1 MSTPL
6 YRQPH
11 QFEPLLPSAEVRES
25 VLVKAHELHVL
36 ALQVRG
42 QADAGVMRA
51 IAPLLRAMNSYYT
64 NKIEGQQTLPSE
76 IESAVAK
83 AFSADAEVR
92 RKQRLALAHMETEQW
107 AEDRYRQTPWQE
119 LFSGEVIASL
129 HRRLF
134 SQLPDEDRLLSDGSV
149 MLPGAWR
156 TGEVRVGRHEAPAA
170 ASVPDFLARFDDFYP
185 RTRVGELAVV
195 AVAASHH
202 RLAWI
207 HPFADG
213 NGRVARLHSHL
224 LLHAM
229 GLTNGVWSPLRG
241 LARSHARYYA
251 TLASADEPR
260 RGDLDGRGNL
270 SEQSLLAFVDYF
282 LDVCIDQARF
292 MGQLLKLQA
301 MRQRIQACLAY
312 EAAQPGSAIRMEAEL
327 PLYTMFVTGDMERG
341 DFKRMTGLGLR
352 TAEHLLKAL
361 LDRRLLSSET
371 PKGKLR
377 FGVPLHA
384 LRFYFPA
391 LWPEAEAQG

>member
-1 MSTPL
+1 MPIAL
-6 YRQPH
+6 YTQPH

-25 VLVKAHELHVL
+25 VLVKAHELQVL

-42 QADAGVMRA
+42 QADEGVMHA

-76 IESAVAK
+76 IESAVAQE
-83 AFSADAEVR
+83 FSSDAEVR
-92 RKQRLALAHMETEQW
+92 RKQRLALAHMETEEW
-107 AEDRYRQTPWQE
+107 AEKRYLQTPWQA
-119 LFSGEVIASL
+119 LLSGDVIASL
-129 HRRLF
+129 HRRMF
-134 SQLPDEDRLLSDGSV
+134 SQLPDSDRVLGDGSI
-149 MLPGAWR
+149 MAPGDWR

-170 ASVPDFLARFDDFYP
+170 ASVPAFLARFEDFY
-185 RTRVGELAVV
+185 RHTRVGELAIV
-195 AVAASHH
+195 AVAAAHH
-202 RLAWI
+202 RLAWV
-207 HPFADG
+207 HPFPDG

-241 LARSHARYYA
+241 LARSHARYYE
-251 TLASADEPR
+251 TLANADEPR
-260 RGDLDGRGNL
+260 QGDLDGRGNL
-270 SEQSLLAFVDYF
+270 SEKALLAFIDYF

-292 MGQLLKLQA
+292 MGKLLNLQA

-312 EAAQPGSAIRMEAEL
+312 EAAQPGSAIRMEAAL
-327 PLYTMFVTGDMERG
+327 PLHTMFVTGELDRG

-352 TAEHLLKAL
+352 TAEHLLKGL
-361 LDRRLLSSET
+361 LDRRLLTSET

-391 LWPEAEAQG
+391 LWPEAEAQI